1 MVLVTI
7 LIGYM
12 LVYGNNCRIGGDC
25 MNKIVKDF
33 IIILNIFLAVLFM
46 SCVGL
51 VWLVGNTMSKGF

>member
-1 MVLVTI
+1 
-7 LIGYM
+7 
-12 LVYGNNCRIGGDC
+12 

-46 SCVGL
+46 SCAGL